1 METLAQRLT
10 ALREQEQWNKTFV
23 ANKLGVKLGTYANWE
38 YGTRIPDLET
48 IKQLAKLFDVSIDY
62 LVGETNKKNWQLTEQ
77 EEKDI
82 AKQIENII
90 NQTENEADINF
101 YGEPITKEDRGL
113 LANALEI
120 GLRLSK
126 ETAKK
131 NALKNNK
138 LNKKE
143 D

>member
-1 METLAQRLT
+1 MFPDRLKKLRHSKQMTQQELADQLNISKQTIGSWERGRTEPPLDTL
-10 ALREQEQWNKTFV
+10 KKI
-23 ANKLGVKLGTYANWE
+23 ANFFN
-38 YGTRIPDLET
+38 
-48 IKQLAKLFDVSIDY
+48 VSIDY
-62 LVGETNKKNWQLTEQ
+62 LINYDKKYWELTAE

-101 YGEPITKEDRGL
+101 YGEPITEEDREL

-120 GLRLSK
+120 GLRLST

-131 NALKNNK
+131 NALKKKKSNE
-138 LNKKE
+138 KE